1 MEMDQMATLLRTI
14 ISEEL
19 KPIRDDIS
27 ELKSDMNGLKSD
39 VDGLKQDVSTMNE
52 RLKRV
57 EETVS
62 RVEASQSEE
71 VTGMLKLLDRKLDVI
86 RKDVEFTFMKASKNE
101 LEINRLKM

>member
-1 MEMDQMATLLRTI
+1 MEMGQMATLLRTI

-19 KPIRDDIS
+19 KPIRDDVS
-27 ELKSDMNGLKSD
+27 GLKND
-39 VDGLKQDVSTMNE
+39 MEGLKQDVSAMNE

-71 VTGMLKLLDRKLDVI
+71 VTGMLKLLDRKI
-86 RKDVEFTFMKASKNE
+86 GCHTKRC
-101 LEINRLKM
+101 

>member
-14 ISEEL
+14 VSEEL

-27 ELKSDMNGLKSD
+27 ELKSDMDGLKSD

-62 RVEASQSEE
+62 RVEASQTEE
-71 VTGMLKLLDRKLDVI
+71 VAGMLKLLDRKLDVI
-86 RKDVEFTFMKASKNE
+86 RKDVEFTFMKVAKNE
-101 LEINRLKM
+101 LEINRLKK

>member
-14 ISEEL
+14 VSEEL

-27 ELKSDMNGLKSD
+27 ELKSD
-39 VDGLKQDVSTMNE
+39 VDGLKQDVSAMNE

-86 RKDVEFTFMKASKNE
+86 RKDVEFTFMKVAKNE
-101 LEINRLKM
+101 LEINRLKR